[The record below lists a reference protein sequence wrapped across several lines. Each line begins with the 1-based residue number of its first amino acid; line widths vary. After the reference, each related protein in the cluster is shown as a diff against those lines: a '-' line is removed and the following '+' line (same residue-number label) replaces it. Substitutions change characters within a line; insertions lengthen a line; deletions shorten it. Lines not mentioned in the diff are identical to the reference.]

1 MHPIPSERFRMRMN
15 LPSVSVV
22 VAAAGRSVQRF
33 PMVLLAAAIATFG
46 ALMLIGKDADEQLWS
61 QLLAAGSLG
70 LPLFF
75 AVTMLVEARA
85 LPARWQL
92 LLHGAAAAVLVAIA
106 AVWPG
111 WTDSAR
117 LLRYAMFS
125 TAFHL
130 LAAFLCYAGV
140 SAPNGFWQ
148 YNKALFLRFLLSG
161 LYAVVLFAGLAAAIG
176 AIDVLFKAELES
188 RIYAQLLS
196 VVTFAFG
203 TWFFVS
209 GVPEPLSALEERTD
223 YPDGLRKFAQ
233 YLLIPL
239 VVVYLLIL
247 TTYLGKV
254 VMTREWPSGW
264 IGYLVSFVTITG
276 MLAWLL
282 VRPLEDREEY
292 AWVKRYTRGFYF
304 ALLPSIGMLWV
315 ALLKRVLQYGTTER
329 RYIALAGALWL
340 TGIALFYIISRSRSL
355 KILPATLCVVVLLLS
370 AGPIGAFSV
379 SRRDQTR
386 RLERVLVRN
395 GLLSNGLMVRSTRA
409 VSDSDVVA
417 IGSGVW
423 YLRNTHGVH
432 ALDRWLPDSVRRQ
445 LVSTDTGPSYSVIER
460 QATFVVANLGLPFRR
475 GGAAPAGLGF
485 FYSSGERTVIT
496 VSGFDLVV
504 PVSNWMRDSLPMDR
518 GLFARFDADSGTII
532 VTRGGANVLT
542 LATDSILRRAAQL
555 VAEDRLRI
563 APPTRESRPP
573 LVVER
578 SAAGIRARLRVGTI
592 AGRGVAPNYR
602 LSELNGHLLIAFE
615 TPP

>member
-1 MHPIPSERFRMRMN
+1 MRMKF
-15 LPSVSVV
+15 PSISVV
-22 VAAAGRSVQRF
+22 VAAAGRSAQRF
-33 PMVLLAAAIATFG
+33 PMVLLAAAVATFA

-61 QLLAAGSLG
+61 PVLAAGSLG
-70 LPLFF
+70 LPLCF

-85 LPARWQL
+85 LPARWQV
-92 LLHGAAAAVLVAIA
+92 LLHGAAAAMLVTIA

-111 WTDSAR
+111 WTDSAHF
-117 LLRYAMFS
+117 LRYAMFS

-140 SAPNGFWQ
+140 NAPNGFWQ
-148 YNKALFLRFLLSG
+148 YNKALFLRFLTAG
-161 LYAVVLFAGLAAAIG
+161 LYAVVLFAGLFAAIA
-176 AIDVLFKAELES
+176 AIDVLFKAELDS
-188 RIYAQLLS
+188 RIYAQLWS

-209 GVPEPLSALEERTD
+209 GVPEPLSALDERTD

-254 VMTREWPSGW
+254 VITREWPSGW

-315 ALLKRVLQYGTTER
+315 ALLKRFLQYGMTER

-355 KILPATLCVVVLLLS
+355 KVIPSTLCVVALLLS
-370 AGPIGAFSV
+370 AGPVGAFSV

-395 GLLSNGLMVRSTRA
+395 GLLSGGIMVRSTRA

-432 ALDRWLPDSVRRQ
+432 ALDRWLPDSLRRQ
-445 LVSTDTGPSYSVIER
+445 LVSTDTGPRYNVIER
-460 QATFVVANLGLPFRR
+460 HATFVVATLGLPFRR
-475 GGAAPAGLGF
+475 GGAEPRDAGF
-485 FYSSGERTVIT
+485 SYSSGERTPIAVT
-496 VSGFDLVV
+496 GFDIVV
-504 PVSNWMRDSLPMDR
+504 PVSHWMRDSLPLDR
-518 GLFARFDADSGTII
+518 GFVARFDTISGTVI
-532 VTRGGANVLT
+532 VTRGGAKVLT
-542 LATDSILRRAAQL
+542 LATDSILRRASQL
-555 VAEDRLRI
+555 VAADRMHI
-563 APPTRESRPP
+563 ARPTREYRPP
-573 LVVER
+573 LVVDG
-578 SAAGIRARLRVGTI
+578 SAAGIRARLAVSSI
-592 AGRGVAPNYR
+592 AGEGVAPNYR
-602 LSELNGHLLIAFE
+602 LSQLNGHLLIAFE

>member
-1 MHPIPSERFRMRMN
+1 MRMKF
-15 LPSVSVV
+15 PSISVV
-22 VAAAGRSVQRF
+22 VAAAGRSARRF
-33 PMVLLAAAIATFG
+33 PMVLLAAAVATFA
-46 ALMLIGKDADEQLWS
+46 ALILTGEDADEQLWS
-61 QLLAAGSLG
+61 PVLAVASLG

-75 AVTMLVEARA
+75 ALTMLVEARA
-85 LPARWQL
+85 LPVRWQV
-92 LLHGAAAAVLVAIA
+92 LLHGAAAAMLIAIA
-106 AVWPG
+106 AVWPD
-111 WTDSAR
+111 WTDNSR
-117 LLRYAMFS
+117 PLRYAMFS

-130 LAAFLCYAGV
+130 LAAYLCYAGV
-140 SAPNGFWQ
+140 NAPNGFWQ
-148 YNKALFLRFLLSG
+148 YNKALFLRFLTSG
-161 LYAVVLFAGLAAAIG
+161 LYAVVLFAGLFAAIA
-176 AIDVLFKAELES
+176 AIDVLFKAELDS
-188 RIYAQLLS
+188 RIYAQLWS
-196 VVTFAFG
+196 IVTFASG

-254 VMTREWPSGW
+254 VLTREWPSGW

-315 ALLKRVLQYGTTER
+315 ALLKRFLQYGMTER

-355 KILPATLCVVVLLLS
+355 KVIPSTLCVVALLLS
-370 AGPIGAFSV
+370 AGPVGAFSV

-395 GLLSNGLMVRSTRA
+395 GLLSDGLMVRSARA

-445 LVSTDTGPSYSVIER
+445 LVSTDTGSRYNVIDR
-460 QATFVVANLGLPFRR
+460 QATFVVATLGLPFRR
-475 GGAAPAGLGF
+475 GGAEPRDAGF
-485 FYSSGERTVIT
+485 FYRSGERTPIAVT
-496 VSGFDLVV
+496 GFDIVV
-504 PVSNWMRDSLPMDR
+504 PVSHWMRDSLPLDR
-518 GLFARFDADSGTII
+518 GFVARFDTLSGTVI
-532 VTRGGANVLT
+532 VTRGGAKVLT
-542 LATDSILRRAAQL
+542 LATDSILRRASQL
-555 VAEDRLRI
+555 VAEDRMHI
-563 APPTRESRPP
+563 ARPTREYRPP
-573 LVVER
+573 LVVDG
-578 SAAGIRARLRVGTI
+578 SAAGIRARLAVSSI

>member
-1 MHPIPSERFRMRMN
+1 MRMN
-15 LPSVSVV
+15 LPSINAV
-22 VAAAGRSVQRF
+22 VAAATRSARRF
-33 PMVLLAAAIATFG
+33 PMVLLSAGVATFG
-46 ALMLIGKDADEQLWS
+46 ALMLSAENTDEQLWS
-61 QLLAAGSLG
+61 SVLTAGSLG

-85 LPARWQL
+85 LPSRWHL
-92 LLHGAAAAVLVAIA
+92 LLLGAAVAVLVAIA
-106 AVWPG
+106 AVWPD

-130 LAAFLCYAGV
+130 LAAFLPYAGV
-140 SAPNGFWQ
+140 RAPNGFWQ
-148 YNKALFLRFLLSG
+148 YNKALFLRFLTLG
-161 LYAVVLFAGLAAAIG
+161 LYAVVLFAGLAAAIA
-176 AIDVLFKAELES
+176 AIDVLFKAGLND
-188 RIYAQLLS
+188 RIYVQLMS
-196 VVTFAFG
+196 VVAFAFG

-209 GVPEPLSALEERTD
+209 GVPQPLSALEERTD

-233 YLLIPL
+233 FLLIPL
-239 VVVYLLIL
+239 VVIYLLIL
-247 TTYLGKV
+247 TTYLAKV
-254 VMTREWPSGW
+254 VITREWPSGW

-282 VRPLEDREEY
+282 VRPLEDRTEY

-315 ALLKRVLQYGTTER
+315 ALIKRVMQYGVTER

-340 TGIALFYIISRSRSL
+340 TGIVLFYIISRSRSL
-355 KILPATLCVVVLLLS
+355 KVIPATLCVVALLLS

-423 YLRNTHGVH
+423 YLRNTHGVR
-432 ALDRWLPDSVRRQ
+432 ALDRWLPDSVRRH
-445 LVSTDTGPSYSVIER
+445 LVRTDTARSYYLIER
-460 QATFVVANLGLPFRR
+460 QATFVVGVLGLPLRLQATAPRR
-475 GGAAPAGLGF
+475 PGF
-485 FYSSGERTVIT
+485 YYASDPRKPVA

-504 PVSNWMRDSLPMDR
+504 PISSYMRDSLTLDR
-518 GLFARFDADSGTII
+518 GFVVRYDTTTASITVARD
-532 VTRGGANVLT
+532 GANVLT
-542 LATDSILRRAAQL
+542 LATDSILQHAAQMT
-555 VAEDRLRI
+555 AEDRVVQI
-563 APPTRESRPP
+563 VPPVREPLPP
-573 LVVER
+573 LFVDA
-578 SAAGIRARLRVGTI
+578 SAGGIRARLRLTAIGGV
-592 AGRGVAPNYR
+592 GVAPDYR
-602 LSELNGHLLIAFE
+602 LSQFEGHLLIAFE
-615 TPP
+615 TRR